1 MCICRYVWLNEYSG
15 QILPI
20 LALIALR
27 VVVGAGD
34 FLIQKFGKKKK
45 DKMQEMADEYGKSRA
60 QEFNVGVGGNRKD
73 TGVRYADVAGIDSVK
88 SDIEET
94 MRMILGDA
102 EYDAIGAKPPRVQ
115 SSSVLMMQLPA
126 AAPPTPILGPLNPLM
141 SCNSKAWLTLCAV
154 IRAACAHVCS
164 ASMSCC
170 MRGNI
175 DGCGSCWTCEST
187 RAC

>member
-1 MCICRYVWLNEYSG
+1 MCAYRYVWLNEYSG

-88 SDIEET
+88 FDIEET

-102 EYDAIGAKPPRVQ
+102 EYDAIGARPPRVR
-115 SSSVLMMQLPA
+115 SV
-126 AAPPTPILGPLNPLM
+126 PLF
-141 SCNSKAWLTLCAV
+141 
-154 IRAACAHVCS
+154 
-164 ASMSCC
+164 
-170 MRGNI
+170 
-175 DGCGSCWTCEST
+175 
-187 RAC
+187 